1 MSGTLEQRAN
11 ALLLE
16 AVSMMSSVV
25 DPLDAVRGDRGEL
38 WGQVGGGQGLTT
50 VTDWRPYIS
59 DSELDIVRARCRRL
73 LIENEFALSA
83 HQNRISYVVGTGHV
97 YSVKHPDE
105 QVRMRAQKALDRFV
119 KSAAWGR
126 RQQEIMLRWDRDGE
140 VFLRHYPAGPD
151 RGFLAVRFIEP
162 EHVRNAS
169 GMLAADGWE
178 YGVRVDPDDAE
189 TVLEYCVNGRVLP
202 AACIQHRKAN
212 GDAAARRGTPLLY
225 PVIANLER
233 AEKLLRNMTVVSSI
247 QAAIAMIRKHK
258 APSNAV
264 GNLLAANTT
273 TRTNPYT
280 GAKETV
286 RSYGAG
292 SIIDAHESTEYQFP
306 SIGVNASALV
316 AVLQAE
322 LRAIGA
328 RLVMPEFMLTQD
340 ASNGNFASVLVAEGP
355 AVKNFEREQWSVI
368 EYDREILERVL
379 DGLVLAGGIT
389 AEQRAECGIE
399 AEPPMLVV
407 RDRLA
412 EVQANQVLLQSKI
425 IDRGT
430 WQRREGLDPT
440 EIDAAIERDDLGGVG
455 NIALPG
461 LDAMGAGVPQ

>member
-38 WGQVGGGQGLTT
+38 WGQVGGGMTGAEEY
-50 VTDWRPYIS
+50 RPYITE
-59 DSELDIVRARCRRL
+59 SELTIVRNRCRWL
-73 LIENEFALSA
+73 SFENEFAISA
-83 HQNRISYVVGTGHV
+83 HSNRISYVVGTGHV

-105 QVRMRAQKALDRFV
+105 QVRLKAQKAIDRFV

-151 RGFLAVRFIEP
+151 QGFLAVRFIEP

-189 TVLEYCVNGRVLP
+189 TVLEYCVNGRILP

-280 GAKETV
+280 GARETV

-461 LDAMGAGVPQ
+461 LDAMAGVPQ